1 MHRCNRKIH
10 RCNPNDFAKKNIKTK
25 ERKLTLVENLK
36 SSEEGAHC
44 SLAMQKTRF
53 FAPDSRASV
62 ISKPRQTVQT
72 LTQKHAWM
80 QALEVPAD
88 KNMEAYQDLSWWIQ

>member
-10 RCNPNDFAKKNIKTK
+10 RCNPNDLAKKNNKMK

-53 FAPDSRASV
+53 FAPDFRASV

-72 LTQKHAWM
+72 LTQKHRLDAGTRG
-80 QALEVPAD
+80 
-88 KNMEAYQDLSWWIQ
+88 SG